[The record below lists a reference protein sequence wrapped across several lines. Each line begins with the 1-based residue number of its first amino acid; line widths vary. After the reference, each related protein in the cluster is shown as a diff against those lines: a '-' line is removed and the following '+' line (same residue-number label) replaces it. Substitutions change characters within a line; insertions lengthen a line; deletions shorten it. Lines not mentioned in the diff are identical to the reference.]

1 MLTAEQVLDRYFL
14 DSRCRL
20 LELAAMFDRY
30 DVAIQRDGAAPTDD
44 ARAKKL
50 RRSLAILAEPHSKP
64 NRAEQL
70 LLLFSD

>member
-20 LELAAMFDRY
+20 LELAATFDRY
-30 DVAIQRDGAAPTDD
+30 DAAVQRDGGTSTGD
-44 ARAKKL
+44 ARVEKL
-50 RRSLAILAEPHSKP
+50 RRSLTILAEADSQA